1 MLFPTGL
8 MIHFFLLFL
17 TTFWLRADSPS
28 VPGRFDSSSDGIVII
43 LVPSGN
49 VGRFRISF
57 SILKVTWTLNNN

>member
-43 LVPSGN
+43 FVPSGK

-57 SILKVTWTLNNN
+57 SILKVT